1 MLGEEIASLKHDL
14 TSLQNIVSA
23 SQRITNPQFVNLS
36 SFTCPDT
43 TPKSQR
49 HIVITTWNCRGL
61 RNSTP
66 YINQLFGYN
75 MDVIALCE
83 HWLWPFDLPKLDQ
96 LHPDYIGFGRSDK
109 RLTSESNLTK
119 GCGGVGLIWKKSIA
133 AVPLRIKY

>member
-1 MLGEEIASLKHDL
+1 
-14 TSLQNIVSA
+14 
-23 SQRITNPQFVNLS
+23 
-36 SFTCPDT
+36 
-43 TPKSQR
+43 
-49 HIVITTWNCRGL
+49 
-61 RNSTP
+61 
-66 YINQLFGYN
+66 

-133 AVPLRIKY
+133 AVPLSIDSDRICGVQLELDDCLMTVLYPASSDHTLEEYTTYLIK